1 MEEKPAPSLPTG
13 AEKFGSPV
21 PMAIAGIIL
30 VSGLLI
36 AGYCGVRFF
45 QVSRALHRGN
55 NVPAQMLRNI
65 NSAQAVYESGIG
77 GGNYASNL
85 AVLGGDMPPKENE
98 VGLLESTTVNAQ
110 TRPKSGYLLGK
121 LKTVPRTATSPARYS
136 ITAFP
141 VGETGKDCYYIDE
154 TGIIRHSG
162 RPDVPATA
170 SSPPLE
176 EKK

>member
-1 MEEKPAPSLPTG
+1 MKNDLENGFPPGEKKFNPSVETFF
-13 AEKFGSPV
+13 AV
-21 PMAIAGIIL
+21 IIL
-30 VSGLLI
+30 IPALLI
-36 AGYCGVRFF
+36 AGYCLMKFYSFRTTE
-45 QVSRALHRGN
+45 QDSS
-55 NVPAQMLRNI
+55 AQQTLRNI

-85 AVLGGDMPPKENE
+85 ALLGGGTSNTE
-98 VGLLESTTVNAQ
+98 VGLIDSTVVNAQ
-110 TRPKSGYLLGK
+110 TTPKSGYLLGE

-170 SSPPLE
+170 TSPPLE